1 MHTQTDTCLGG
12 HMKNRISTLTLGVLC
27 ALGSGHAAAM
37 GLGPIEVRSGLNQPL
52 LADIP
57 IIADGE
63 SVEGLRA
70 QLAGPDDLRRVG
82 IDASAL
88 SVPLQFEVIEDS
100 RGRPVIRVTSYAP
113 VREPYVSFLVEANWG
128 KGRLLREYSVLLDP
142 PVFAPAVID
151 RVTPPPVVV
160 TQQAPPPRP
169 APAPPPV
176 KPISSAPVAATP
188 PPPRPATPPPATS
201 QPAAPR
207 TESPPPAPAPAP
219 APAERSDSYTVREGD
234 ALYDIA
240 GDNRGDATINQMMVA
255 MLRANPSAFYKD
267 NINALK
273 KGAVLRIPD
282 SATAREMSAATAAAE
297 VASQVR
303 AWSGAE
309 APTLVADSG
318 TPSVPAPKAA
328 AGAGATREDRLA
340 LVPPKAGTSSQ
351 SGTTRAGT
359 AGGTGTA
366 EAGQLRSELART
378 REQLSSREQE
388 TTDLRSR
395 VKELEKIGGESKRL
409 LELRSDEIAN
419 LKRQLDQQEKR
430 LADAQQA
437 AAAARAAAVKAG
449 MSESEL
455 PVAPAP
461 TPMPADA
468 IAAVDAADADAVTTS
483 GGDGTPV
490 SDPMAGTALADLAD
504 ADASNPDAPVVVDP
518 ASEPAA
524 LTVAT
529 TDAGNDVADAGTEVA
544 APVEVPPPVRA
555 WYRNPLYLGLGAI
568 VLAVLGLVAVFGRRR
583 RPVEVDAVEAERPSV
598 AHAFAGGVLPASAP
612 TSGTEGGT
620 LAAPIIGDDVLE
632 RALLD
637 RRAGDPDNLEHHL
650 DVLRHYH
657 EMRDRERFIDAA
669 REMRGHVHETAH
681 YAWIEAQELGRDLDP
696 DHLLFSG
703 SGEALPDED
712 MVSAAAA
719 TDANDDDDDDF
730 DFRPTS
736 IEPPT
741 PVAYQPAVTVAK
753 SSPEVDLGDDDWDSS
768 VANSIS
774 SSDADADDDADTD
787 ADNRADD
794 FERPEIDR
802 PEIDKPELNYEFD
815 ELPDSP
821 RAASTPVL
829 GEDAVATKLDLA
841 RAYIDMGDSD
851 GARAMLQ
858 EVLTEGTSVQCDEAR
873 RLIDGLN

>member
-1 MHTQTDTCLGG
+1 
-12 HMKNRISTLTLGVLC
+12 MKNRISTLTLGVIC

-88 SVPLQFEVIEDS
+88 SVPLQFEVLEDS
-100 RGRPVIRVTSYAP
+100 RGRAVIRVTSYVP
-113 VREPYVSFLVEANWG
+113 VREPYVSFLIEANWG

-142 PVFAPAVID
+142 PVFAPAVVE
-151 RVTPPPVVV
+151 RVAPPPVVV
-160 TQQAPPPRP
+160 TRQAPSPPTTPMPQP
-169 APAPPPV
+169 ATPT
-176 KPISSAPVAATP
+176 SAPVAAAP
-188 PPPRPATPPPATS
+188 PPPRPATPPAAMPPP
-201 QPAAPR
+201 PAAPR
-207 TESPPPAPAPAP
+207 AETPPPSTAPASAP
-219 APAERSDSYTVREGD
+219 APAERPDSYTVREGD

-240 GDNRGDATINQMMVA
+240 SDNRGEASINQMMVA
-255 MLRANPSAFYKD
+255 MLRANPNAFYKD

-273 KGAVLRIPD
+273 KGAVLRIPEA
-282 SATAREMSAATAAAE
+282 ATAREMSAAAAAAE

-318 TPSVPAPKAA
+318 TPPSSAPKGAA
-328 AGAGATREDRLA
+328 SSVAKDEDRLA
-340 LVPPKAGTSSQ
+340 LVPPKAGSSSQ

-359 AGGTGTA
+359 AGGTGSA
-366 EAGQLRSELART
+366 EAGELRGDLART
-378 REQLSSREQE
+378 REQLTSREQE
-388 TTDLRSR
+388 ATELRSR

-430 LADAQQA
+430 LAEAKQA
-437 AAAARAAAVKAG
+437 AAAARAAVVKAG

-461 TPMPADA
+461 LPMPVEDTAA
-468 IAAVDAADADAVTTS
+468 MAAVDAAATGVSDGDADDAAE
-483 GGDGTPV
+483 GDASATAL
-490 SDPMAGTALADLAD
+490 DPMSGTALAALADSDAARPVVPAVVDPTSEPAVVDSGTALADSNAAED
-504 ADASNPDAPVVVDP
+504 ATSTTA
-518 ASEPAA
+518 
-524 LTVAT
+524 VAIS
-529 TDAGNDVADAGTEVA
+529 
-544 APVEVPPPVRA
+544 PPVRP
-555 WYRNPLYLGLGAI
+555 WYRNPMYLGLGAI
-568 VLAVLGLVAVFGRRR
+568 VLAVLGLIAVFGRRR
-583 RPVEVDAVEAERPSV
+583 RSVEVDVVDDERPSV
-598 AHAFAGGVLPASAP
+598 AHAFAGGVLPSSSPAATMES
-612 TSGTEGGT
+612 GT

-657 EMRDRERFIDAA
+657 EMRDQDRFIDAA
-669 REMRGHVHETAH
+669 REMRSHVHETAH

-696 DHLLFSG
+696 GHPLFSG
-703 SGEALPDED
+703 TGEDSGL
-712 MVSAAAA
+712 VGSASN
-719 TDANDDDDDDF
+719 DNDDDDF
-730 DFRPTS
+730 NFRPS
-736 IEPPT
+736 SVEPPT
-741 PVAYQPAVTVAK
+741 PVSYQPAVTMAQ
-753 SSPEVDLGDDDWDSS
+753 SSPSVDLGDEDW
-768 VANSIS
+768 
-774 SSDADADDDADTD
+774 SSDTPRAADRDDDDDSDDRD
-787 ADNRADD
+787 ANASDDEVDGKDDD
-794 FERPEIDR
+794 FDRPEIDR

-815 ELPDSP
+815 DLPESP
-821 RAASTPVL
+821 RAVSVPAL

-841 RAYIDMGDSD
+841 RAYVDMGDND

-858 EVLTEGTSVQCDEAR
+858 EVLTEGTSVQRDEAR
-873 RLIDGLN
+873 RLTDGLS